1 MKQQSERLGQE
12 PIPKLL
18 LSLAVPAMMGTFVM
32 ALYNVVDTLFVA
44 KATGTTGVAAIA
56 IAFPVQMLI
65 MAVAGMIGIGGAS
78 VISRMLGAGKS
89 DRANQVFGQVIG
101 LVLTV
106 SLIGLLL
113 GLGFLRPLL
122 YLFGSSETI
131 LPLAEDFLGIIL
143 YGTVFFTFA
152 FAMNNIIRSEGNAK
166 TAMWTM
172 IISAGLNIILN
183 PIFIFGFGMGVK
195 GSALAT
201 VLAQGVTAL
210 YLVYYFLSGKSSL
223 TFKVSYLRPNLSL
236 IKEILTVGSSA
247 FIQQG
252 AGSIMFIIANH
263 MLIAYGGDLAVGV
276 FGIIHRIIMFSIMPI
291 MGIVQGL
298 LPLVGYN
305 FGANLPKRVNESIS
319 LAIKAATII
328 AALASILMI
337 IFAKQLLSIFTTEPE
352 VLVMGQNAMKIMF
365 ILYTTVGLQMVSG
378 GVFQALGKAR
388 PAIILSLARQVL
400 FLIPLMLILPVTFG
414 LNGIW
419 MAFPAA
425 DLLSL
430 LLTLWFIRKYK
441 SIFFS
446 DVKSLPLKSLEN

>member
-1 MKQQSERLGQE
+1 MKQKSERLGQE

-18 LSLAVPAMMGTFVM
+18 LNLAVPAMLGTFVM

-44 KATGTTGVAAIA
+44 RATGTSGVAAIA

-78 VISRMLGAGKS
+78 VISRMLGAGNPDK
-89 DRANQVFGQVIG
+89 ANRVFGQVIS

-106 SLIGLLL
+106 SFIGLLL

-122 YLFGSSETI
+122 YLFGSSITI

-172 IISAGLNIILN
+172 IISAGLNIIFN

-201 VLAQGVTAL
+201 VLAQGITAI

-223 TFKVSYLRPNLSL
+223 TFKASYLRPNIPL

-247 FIQQG
+247 FIQTG
-252 AGSIMFIIANH
+252 AGSIMFIVANH

-276 FGIIHRIIMFSIMPI
+276 FGIIHRIIMFSMMPI

-319 LAIKAATII
+319 LAIKASSVI

-365 ILYTTVGLQMVSG
+365 ILYITVGLQMVSS

-400 FLIPLMLILPVTFG
+400 FLIPLLLILPFMFG
-414 LNGIW
+414 LTGIW
-419 MAFPAA
+419 IAFPAT

-446 DVKSLPLKSLEN
+446 ETEKLPLKPAEN